1 MKKFILTD
9 KLNDEKHEF
18 KTVQSIAE
26 FLGIDYH
33 QARALLLLEKKV
45 FVHKKV
51 KELSKRYNL
60 ELLIE

>member
-9 KLNDEKHEF
+9 KFNEEQHVF
-18 KTVQSIAE
+18 KTVQAVSE

-33 QARALLLLEKKV
+33 QARSLLLLEKKV

-51 KELSKRYNL
+51 KELSKIYKL
-60 ELLIE
+60 ELIIE